1 MTASELSVAAFA
13 VSGMRCAS
21 CGMLIDEAVEELDGV
36 TSCTTDVRRGRTTVR
51 LDPGRTTPA
60 AVAAAITAAGY
71 TAAPLTDAPSEAR
84 GRFWKRGG
92 R

>member
-1 MTASELSVAAFA
+1 MTASEPAVAAFA
-13 VSGMRCAS
+13 VSGMHCAS

-36 TSCTTDVRRGRTTVR
+36 ASCTTDVRRGRTTVR
-51 LDPGRTTPA
+51 LDPGRATTE

-71 TAAPLTDAPSEAR
+71 TAAPLPDAASEPR
-84 GRFWKRGG
+84 GRFWKRAG